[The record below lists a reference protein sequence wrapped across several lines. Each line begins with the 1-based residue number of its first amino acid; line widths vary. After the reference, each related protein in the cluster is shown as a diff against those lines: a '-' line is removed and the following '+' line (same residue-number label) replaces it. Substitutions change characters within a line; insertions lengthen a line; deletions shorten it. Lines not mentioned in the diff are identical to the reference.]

1 MALQEGIQAVS
12 YEAGG
17 PLAQYV
23 FVKASATRP
32 RTADLATAVADEVIG
47 VTLINA
53 LEAGHAVGVVIGGIA
68 KVRAGGVVALGAQV
82 GANASGEAVAGGT
95 AGTAIT
101 AAAVAGQIIE
111 VQLSL

>member
-23 FVKASATRP
+23 FVKASTTKP
-32 RTADLATAVADEVIG
+32 RTADLATAVGDDIIG

-68 KVRAGGVVALGAQV
+68 KVRAGGPVALGAQV
-82 GANASGEAVAGGT
+82 GANANGEAIAGGT
-95 AGTAIT
+95 AGTAIVGAT
-101 AAAVAGQIIE
+101 VAGEIIE
-111 VQLSL
+111 VQLAV

>member
-23 FVKASATRP
+23 FVKASTTKP
-32 RTADLATAVADEVIG
+32 RTADLATDVDDNIIG

-68 KVRAGGVVALGAQV
+68 KVRAGGPVAIGAQV
-82 GANASGEAVAGGT
+82 GANANGEAIAGGT
-95 AGTAIT
+95 AGTAIVGAT
-101 AAAVAGQIIE
+101 VAGEIIE
-111 VQLSL
+111 VQLAV